1 MFYMSYLNKSC
12 FFLLIF
18 FFFNSAFSQK
28 IIVIDSESGKS
39 ISNVTVFGKKSMKS
53 MISDKN
59 GNLEL
64 DIFSSNDTLVFG
76 HLSYDNLITQK
87 KSIKGSVVSLN
98 PAAQALKEVILS
110 VARSRESKE
119 KISKKVSVLNSV
131 DVELNVPQ
139 TSADLLTYASGVR
152 VQKSQGGG
160 GSPAIRG
167 FEANRILLVV
177 DGVRMNNAIYR
188 SGHLQNSLTISPYSL
203 ERTEIIYGPSSVGY
217 GSDALGGVIHYFTKT
232 PKFNNQKKWSINGLS
247 SYNTRLK
254 NKVQNF
260 DIEHNSKLWASYT
273 NFSFSNFGDI
283 VMGSN
288 RNHGFESWGLDY
300 HYLDQEKFN
309 ESIILNTDPKTQK
322 GTSYDQF
329 DFLQKFN
336 FKLSEFSNLVLNFQ
350 KSKSSNINRYD
361 KLNELKEGV
370 YKYAE
375 WYYGPQDRTLA
386 SVQIKSSR
394 KNKLS
399 DSRKIL
405 FAYQKIKESRHAR
418 RFNQLLKSNQLEKLD
433 VFSLNIDLQKVLSNN
448 SSLAY
453 GFELVNNSVY
463 SNAYLQSFNV
473 LSDLSL
479 NETNR
484 VFETPTRYPS
494 QRGSY
499 NTSAMYYEIRKD
511 LSQNSNIN
519 IGMRYTNTHLE
530 AKWDDNEIIK
540 AKLNDVTTTNSSLT
554 TSIGLVYRT
563 NDQWKI
569 NANFSGGFRSPN
581 IDDIGKI
588 REQKGILSVP
598 NSSLKP
604 EYAYN
609 SEIGIS
615 NFSEKTR
622 SGFSLN
628 VYYTHIS
635 KHIMRD
641 FFEVLDDT
649 STTDSKTILFYNE
662 EVTTMANVNKGNGY
676 IYGSTLDIKKS
687 LNKSVILNGNIT
699 YTYGKNTELDQF
711 IPSISP
717 LFGRLS
723 LNFKYDKS
731 ESEISYKFSGSKSP
745 DKYSLGGEDGLE
757 ETPIA
762 YDLKYGFHGMPSWG
776 VFKISSSYIFSK
788 KLKTILIL
796 DNLFD
801 IHYREFAS
809 GISAPGRN
817 LNIVL
822 SYRF

>member
-1 MFYMSYLNKSC
+1 MSYLNKTC
-12 FFLLIF
+12 FSLLIF

-76 HLSYDNLITQK
+76 HLSYDNMITQK

-119 KISKKVSVLNSV
+119 KISKKVSVLSSE
-131 DVELNVPQ
+131 DVKLNVPQ
-139 TSADLLTYASGVR
+139 TSADLLTYASGIR

-247 SYNTRLK
+247 SYNTILK

-273 NFSFSNFGDI
+273 NFSFSSFGDI

-300 HYLDQEKFN
+300 HYLNPEKLN
-309 ESIILNTDPKTQK
+309 ESVILNTDPKTQK
-322 GTSYDQF
+322 GTGYDQF

-336 FKLSEFSNLVLNFQ
+336 FKLSEFSNLILNFQ

-405 FAYQKIKESRHAR
+405 FA
-418 RFNQLLKSNQLEKLD
+418 
-433 VFSLNIDLQKVLSNN
+433 
-448 SSLAY
+448 
-453 GFELVNNSVY
+453 
-463 SNAYLQSFNV
+463 
-473 LSDLSL
+473 
-479 NETNR
+479 
-484 VFETPTRYPS
+484 
-494 QRGSY
+494 
-499 NTSAMYYEIRKD
+499 
-511 LSQNSNIN
+511 
-519 IGMRYTNTHLE
+519 
-530 AKWDDNEIIK
+530 
-540 AKLNDVTTTNSSLT
+540 
-554 TSIGLVYRT
+554 
-563 NDQWKI
+563 
-569 NANFSGGFRSPN
+569 
-581 IDDIGKI
+581 
-588 REQKGILSVP
+588 
-598 NSSLKP
+598 
-604 EYAYN
+604 
-609 SEIGIS
+609 
-615 NFSEKTR
+615 
-622 SGFSLN
+622 
-628 VYYTHIS
+628 
-635 KHIMRD
+635 
-641 FFEVLDDT
+641 
-649 STTDSKTILFYNE
+649 
-662 EVTTMANVNKGNGY
+662 
-676 IYGSTLDIKKS
+676 
-687 LNKSVILNGNIT
+687 
-699 YTYGKNTELDQF
+699 
-711 IPSISP
+711 
-717 LFGRLS
+717 
-723 LNFKYDKS
+723 
-731 ESEISYKFSGSKSP
+731 
-745 DKYSLGGEDGLE
+745 
-757 ETPIA
+757 
-762 YDLKYGFHGMPSWG
+762 
-776 VFKISSSYIFSK
+776 
-788 KLKTILIL
+788 
-796 DNLFD
+796 
-801 IHYREFAS
+801 
-809 GISAPGRN
+809 
-817 LNIVL
+817 
-822 SYRF
+822 

>member
-1 MFYMSYLNKSC
+1 MSYLNKTC

-119 KISKKVSVLNSV
+119 KISKKVSVLSSV

-247 SYNTRLK
+247 SFNTRLK

-300 HYLDQEKFN
+300 HYLNPEKFN

-322 GTSYDQF
+322 GTGYDQF

-433 VFSLNIDLQKVLSNN
+433 VFSLNIDLQKILSNN

-453 GFELVNNSVY
+453 GFELVNNSVH

-473 LSDLSL
+473 LPDLSL
-479 NETNR
+479 NETNI
-484 VFETPTRYPS
+484 VFDTPTRYPS

-519 IGMRYTNTHLE
+519 IG
-530 AKWDDNEIIK
+530 
-540 AKLNDVTTTNSSLT
+540 
-554 TSIGLVYRT
+554 
-563 NDQWKI
+563 
-569 NANFSGGFRSPN
+569 
-581 IDDIGKI
+581 
-588 REQKGILSVP
+588 IL
-598 NSSLKP
+598 
-604 EYAYN
+604 
-609 SEIGIS
+609 
-615 NFSEKTR
+615 R
-622 SGFSLN
+622 
-628 VYYTHIS
+628 
-635 KHIMRD
+635 
-641 FFEVLDDT
+641 
-649 STTDSKTILFYNE
+649 
-662 EVTTMANVNKGNGY
+662 
-676 IYGSTLDIKKS
+676 
-687 LNKSVILNGNIT
+687 
-699 YTYGKNTELDQF
+699 
-711 IPSISP
+711 
-717 LFGRLS
+717 
-723 LNFKYDKS
+723 
-731 ESEISYKFSGSKSP
+731 
-745 DKYSLGGEDGLE
+745 
-757 ETPIA
+757 
-762 YDLKYGFHGMPSWG
+762 
-776 VFKISSSYIFSK
+776 
-788 KLKTILIL
+788 
-796 DNLFD
+796 
-801 IHYREFAS
+801 
-809 GISAPGRN
+809 
-817 LNIVL
+817 
-822 SYRF
+822 